1 MLDMNWVLKV
11 LRRIVFCIEFKDM
24 EGCRLQGCCYLC
36 VLGDY
41 VCVYEM
47 ISGICTVPSFE
58 FNEERVRMYMLL
70 LDMVCLL
77 RV

>member
-1 MLDMNWVLKV
+1 MDMSWVLKV
-11 LRRIVFCIEFKDM
+11 LGIVFRIEFKDM
-24 EGCRLQGCCYLC
+24 GGCRYRDCCYLC

-58 FNEERVRMYMLL
+58 FNEEMGAVKLL
-70 LDMVCLL
+70 LQYRYMDCLL
-77 RV
+77 